1 MKILVPNSFPL
12 TLDTDDEQVVYDIKA
27 DIPDEHRD
35 AEVLVVWGNKPAKLK
50 EIASQ
55 LPKLKLVQTLMA
67 GTDAIL
73 AAGFNDDAVLCGG
86 AGLHDRT
93 VTEHTVALTLALV
106 RKVPTLV
113 ANKATHTWTWE
124 ISGRQELATKPV
136 TTLIGA
142 NVLIWGFGSIA
153 QRLAPVLDALGAN
166 VVGAARSAGE
176 RGGFPV
182 VDEAH
187 LDDELARAD
196 VLIMILPDTEHTT
209 NALNAE
215 RLAKLPEHAYVVNVG
230 RGRTVD
236 EDALVQA
243 LEDGSIAGAAIDV
256 MWREPLPEDSPLWE
270 APNLLISPHAAGGR
284 PIGADELVTHQLRAL
299 ATGGEF
305 RNLVAR

>member
-12 TLDTDDEQVVYDIKA
+12 TLDTDDEQVTYDIKK

-35 AEVLVVWGNKPAKLK
+35 AEVLVVWGNKPDKLK
-50 EIASQ
+50 EIAPQ
-55 LPKLKLVQTLMA
+55 LPKLRLVQTLMA

-73 AAGFNDDAVLCGG
+73 AAGFRDEAVLCGG

-93 VTEHTVALTLALV
+93 VTEHTLALTLALV
-106 RKVPTLV
+106 RKVPTLL
-113 ANKATHTWTWE
+113 ANQAKHQWTWE
-124 ISGRQELATKPV
+124 LSGRQELATKPV

-153 QRLAPVLDALGAN
+153 QRLAPVLDTLGAN
-166 VVGAARSAGE
+166 VIGAARSAGE
-176 RGGFPV
+176 RAGFPV
-182 VDEAH
+182 VDETH
-187 LDDELARAD
+187 LADELARTD
-196 VLIMILPDTEHTT
+196 VLIMILPDTAETT

-215 RLAKLPEHAYVVNVG
+215 RLAQLPSHAYVVNVG

-236 EDALVQA
+236 EDALRKA
-243 LEDGSIAGAAIDV
+243 LADGSIAGAAIDV
-256 MWREPLPEDSPLWE
+256 MWTEPLPEDSPLWE
-270 APNLLISPHAAGGR
+270 TPNLLISPHAAGGR
-284 PIGADELVTHQLRAL
+284 PIGADELVTHQLQAL

>member
-12 TLDTDDEQVVYDIKA
+12 TLDTDDEQVVYDIKE

-50 EIASQ
+50 EIAPQ
-55 LPKLKLVQTLMA
+55 LPKLRLVQTLMA
-67 GTDAIL
+67 GTDAIVQ
-73 AAGFNDDAVLCGG
+73 AGFSDDAVLCGG

-113 ANKATHTWTWE
+113 ANKAKHAWTWE

-153 QRLAPVLDALGAN
+153 QRLAPVLQTLGAN

-176 RGGFPV
+176 RAGFPV

-187 LDDELARAD
+187 LDDELARTD

-243 LEDGSIAGAAIDV
+243 LESGTIAGAAIDV
-256 MWREPLPEDSPLWE
+256 MWHEPLPEDSPLWE